1 MATHMVTGPLAILKD
16 ATGKQRYYYAGTV
29 LPEDLP
35 ADEVKRLVATGLV
48 SKVDDPL
55 TAEIDLGAPVVVD
68 DEAPAAPTPA
78 KPSRAS
84 AAKADDSK

>member
-16 ATGKQRYYYAGTV
+16 ATGKQRYFYAGTV

-55 TAEIDLGAPVVVD
+55 TAEVDLGAPVAVVD
-68 DEAPAAPTPA
+68 EPAAPT
-78 KPSRAS
+78 KPTRA
-84 AAKADDSK
+84 AAK

>member
-1 MATHMVTGPLAILKD
+1 MATHMVTGPLAILTD
-16 ATGKQRYYYAGTV
+16 ATGKQRYFYAGTV

-48 SKVDDPL
+48 SKVGDPL
-55 TAEIDLGAPVVVD
+55 TAEVDLGGAAVAV
-68 DEAPAAPTPA
+68 DEAPAPA

-84 AAKADDSK
+84 AAKPSGSGA